1 MKTIIPLLML
11 SLLTA
16 CSTTGQRTAQNPE
29 GYRDQEL
36 ILIQQAKLEKLERDM
51 ERREMQLKYEHLK
64 ELQTVQIKQVQQP
77 APGHVSCK
85 LLCF

>member
-51 ERREMQLKYEHLK
+51 ERREQDLKFQHMRELNQMQM
-64 ELQTVQIKQVQQP
+64 QVKTR
-77 APGHVSCK
+77 SSECRF
-85 LLCF
+85 LCF